1 MAKRF
6 SGIIQVSFFIFKSPL
21 SSLLLIRENDIV
33 DVPKYLNVT
42 NIEHN
47 FISGGI
53 ENRNYGIRLITN
65 GRYIFL
71 KKKYQKMMSKIISI
85 EFINI

>member
-1 MAKRF
+1 M
-6 SGIIQVSFFIFKSPL
+6 
-21 SSLLLIRENDIV
+21 RENDIV

-42 NIEHN
+42 NIGHN

-53 ENRNYGIRLITN
+53 EDRNYGIRLITN

-71 KKKYQKMMSKIISI
+71 KKSI
-85 EFINI
+85 KK